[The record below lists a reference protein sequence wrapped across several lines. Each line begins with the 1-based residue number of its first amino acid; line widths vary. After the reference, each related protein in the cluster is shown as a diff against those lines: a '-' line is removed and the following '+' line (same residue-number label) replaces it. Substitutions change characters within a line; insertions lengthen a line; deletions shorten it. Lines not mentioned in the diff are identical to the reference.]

1 MKAIIVYESMF
12 GTTKKVAEAIAEN
25 LNNIEK
31 IETVIKT
38 AKDVDPM
45 EVLDYDLILIGS
57 PNHMGGPTRGFKKF
71 IGKLEKTGLKGK
83 KGATFDTYVRK
94 NINKAVRKM
103 ERKITE
109 KVPGLEL
116 ITHGLSIKV
125 GGISGPVLEE
135 ELPKCKE
142 FANTLIN
149 KDESLRRRLFLNPE
163 NETHKL

>member
-12 GTTKKVAEAIAEN
+12 GNTKKVAEAIAEN

-38 AKDVDPM
+38 TKDVDPT
-45 EVLDYDLILIGS
+45 EVLDFDLILIGS
-57 PNHMGGPTRGFKKF
+57 PNHMGGPTRGIKKF
-71 IGKLEKTGLKGK
+71 IGKLEKIGLRGK

-94 NINKAVRKM
+94 NVNKAVRKM

-109 KVPGLEL
+109 KVPGLEVV
-116 ITHGLSIKV
+116 TSGLSVKV

-135 ELPKCKE
+135 ELHKCKE
-142 FANTLIN
+142 FTNTIIN
-149 KDESLRRRLFLNPE
+149 KM
-163 NETHKL
+163 KV

>member
-12 GTTKKVAEAIAEN
+12 GNTLQVAETIAEN

-38 AKDVDPM
+38 TKEVDPT

-57 PNHMGGPTRGFKKF
+57 PNHMGGPTRGIKKF
-71 IGKLEKTGLKGK
+71 IDKLGKIGLKEK

-103 ERKITE
+103 DRRIKEN
-109 KVPGLEL
+109 VPGLEL
-116 ITHGLSIKV
+116 ITPGLSIKV
-125 GGISGPVLEE
+125 GGVRGPVLEE
-135 ELPKCKE
+135 ELPKYKE
-142 FANTLIN
+142 FAKLIIE
-149 KDESLRRRLFLNPE
+149 KM
-163 NETHKL
+163 KV

>member
-1 MKAIIVYESMF
+1 LNAIIVYESMF
-12 GTTKKVAEAIAEN
+12 GNTKKVAEAIEEN

-57 PNHMGGPTRGFKKF
+57 PNHMGGPTRGIKKF
-71 IGKLEKTGLKGK
+71 ICKLEKIGLKGK

-116 ITHGLSIKV
+116 ITPGLSVKV

-135 ELPKCKE
+135 ELPKCND
-142 FANTLIN
+142 FANMIIT
-149 KDESLRRRLFLNPE
+149 KM
-163 NETHKL
+163 KV

>member
-1 MKAIIVYESMF
+1 LNAIIVYESMF
-12 GTTKKVAEAIAEN
+12 GNTKKVAEAIAEN

-57 PNHMGGPTRGFKKF
+57 PNHMGGPTRDIKKF
-71 IGKLEKTGLKGK
+71 ICKLEKIGLKGK

-116 ITHGLSIKV
+116 ITPGLSVKV

-135 ELPKCKE
+135 ELPKCND
-142 FANTLIN
+142 FANMIIT
-149 KDESLRRRLFLNPE
+149 KM
-163 NETHKL
+163 KV